1 MSTNSVKCLPGI
13 VALQGGTSVACGRAS
28 EVRSLPLHGRSS
40 QVSQKFVGYQ
50 ILLFEKEVSGDA
62 TVGEFSIAKAVSSE
76 LLISLML

>member
-1 MSTNSVKCLPGI
+1 M
-13 VALQGGTSVACGRAS
+13 ALQGGTSVACGRAS

-40 QVSQKFVGYQ
+40 QVNQKFVGYQ
-50 ILLFEKEVSGDA
+50 ILLFEEVSGDA

>member
-50 ILLFEKEVSGDA
+50 ILLFEEVSGDA
-62 TVGEFSIAKAVSSE
+62 TVGEFSTAKAVSSE